1 MTGRNPIDQAAA
13 RAAFD
18 RAAAGGQEAFG
29 DFFLARLLGF
39 GITHPDAACEVT
51 FAIHDFM
58 FNPQG
63 TLHGG
68 IMTTA
73 LDVSMGHLLNR
84 LAGPGATLEFKVQ
97 FFAPVR
103 SGFVTCRA
111 EMLRRGRSVCFLR
124 SEARNEAGE
133 SVAFA
138 TSTWSLI
145 RPAAPPT
152 SGERP

>member
-1 MTGRNPIDQAAA
+1 MTTRDPIDQTAA
-13 RAAFD
+13 RAAFE
-18 RAAAGGQEAFG
+18 RAAAGTHEAFG
-29 DFFLARLLGF
+29 NFFIARLLGF
-39 GITHPDAACEVT
+39 EISYSDVACEVR
-51 FAIHDFM
+51 FAVHDFM

-103 SGFVTCRA
+103 TGHVTCRA
-111 EMLRRGRSVCFLR
+111 EFLRRGRSVCFLR
-124 SEARNEAGE
+124 SEARNDAGE
-133 SVAFA
+133 IVAFA

-145 RPAAPPT
+145 RPAAPPA
-152 SGERP
+152 

>member
-1 MTGRNPIDQAAA
+1 VTTRGPIDQDAA
-13 RAAFD
+13 RKAFE
-18 RAAAGGQEAFG
+18 RAAASPQEEFG

-39 GITHPDAACEVT
+39 EITHVDETCEVK
-51 FAIHDFM
+51 FAVHDFM

-68 IMTTA
+68 MMTTA

-97 FFAPVR
+97 FLAPVR
-103 SGFVTCRA
+103 TGHVTCRA
-111 EMLRRGRSVCFLR
+111 EILRRGRSVCFLR
-124 SEARNEAGE
+124 SEARNDAGE

-138 TSTWSLI
+138 TSTWSMI
-145 RPAAPPT
+145 RPAVKADPA
-152 SGERP
+152 